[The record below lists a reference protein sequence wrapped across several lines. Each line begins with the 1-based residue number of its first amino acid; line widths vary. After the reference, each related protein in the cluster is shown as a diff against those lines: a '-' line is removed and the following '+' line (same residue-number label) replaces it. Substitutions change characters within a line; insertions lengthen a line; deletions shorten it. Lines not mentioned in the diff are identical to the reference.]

1 MICPRM
7 FISRPGWEIIVAP
20 MVKHSRRKVVLGP
33 SNALADLRA
42 NALLTI
48 VATVL
53 GGALLLRGP
62 SLHAEPGAATGATED
77 PAAARAHFKTG
88 STYYDLGKYDD
99 AIREFEAAY
108 EAKSDP
114 AFLFNL
120 AQAHRLADHPAEAL
134 HFYRTYLRYV
144 PDPPNLADIET
155 KMKAL
160 EKLAASRPTPPES
173 APASSQTTATQ
184 PPPGTAAG
192 PASEPSARE
201 PTFAAEPPP
210 PPPGG
215 PPVGAPPVLPPDGA
229 GAPTAAAPAP
239 PPTHT
244 PSDQPPVSAP
254 SVSASP
260 APSVAAHGGE
270 ESAAIPGG
278 ASRRRLGKI
287 LTIVGGSVMVA
298 GALFG
303 IGARVESNKVETA
316 TVFDPS
322 VEKRGQSFESL
333 QWVGYILGA
342 VTAGVG
348 VYLLVSPSRPGATP
362 VELVPEAGPHSGG
375 ASLRVSFR

>member
-1 MICPRM
+1 
-7 FISRPGWEIIVAP
+7 
-20 MVKHSRRKVVLGP
+20 MVKHARHKVVLGP
-33 SNALADLRA
+33 GSRLASVL
-42 NALLTI
+42 
-48 VATVL
+48 ATVVA
-53 GGALLLRGP
+53 GALLLSGP

-77 PAAARAHFKTG
+77 PSAARAHFKTG

-144 PDPPNLADIET
+144 PDPPNRADIEI
-155 KMKAL
+155 KIKAL
-160 EKLAASRPTPPES
+160 EKLAAARPAPAES
-173 APASSQTTATQ
+173 GPASSPTMATE
-184 PPPGTAAG
+184 PPPATAPG

-201 PTFAAEPPP
+201 PTFAPEPAT

-239 PPTHT
+239 APAHA
-244 PSDQPPVSAP
+244 PSDQPPASAP
-254 SVSASP
+254 SVSAAASASQP
-260 APSVAAHGGE
+260 VAARGGE
-270 ESAAIPGG
+270 ESAAVPAG
-278 ASRRRLGKI
+278 ASRQRLGKI

-303 IGARVESNKVETA
+303 IGARVESNKVESA

-348 VYLLVSPSRPGATP
+348 VYLLVSPGRPGATP
-362 VELVPEAGPHSGG
+362 VALVPEAGPHSGG
-375 ASLRVSFR
+375 AALRVSFR

>member
-1 MICPRM
+1 
-7 FISRPGWEIIVAP
+7 
-20 MVKHSRRKVVLGP
+20 MVKPSRRKVVLGP
-33 SNALADLRA
+33 GNVL
-42 NALLTI
+42 
-48 VATVL
+48 ATVL
-53 GGALLLRGP
+53 ATMLATSLGGGLLLRAPG
-62 SLHAEPGAATGATED
+62 LHAEPRAATGATED
-77 PAAARAHFKTG
+77 PTAARAHFKTG

-144 PDPPNLADIET
+144 PDPPNLADIEA

-160 EKLAASRPTPPES
+160 ERLAAARPAPPDSTPS
-173 APASSQTTATQ
+173 ASQTTTE
-184 PPPGTAAG
+184 PPPAIAAG
-192 PASEPSARE
+192 PSSESSAHE
-201 PTFAAEPPP
+201 PTFAPEAAT

-215 PPVGAPPVLPPDGA
+215 PPVAAPPVLPPDGA
-229 GAPTAAAPAP
+229 SAPTAAGPAP
-239 PPTHT
+239 PPTRAPA

-254 SVSASP
+254 SVSAS
-260 APSVAAHGGE
+260 ASPSVAPLGGD
-270 ESAAIPGG
+270 ESATDQSST
-278 ASRRRLGKI
+278 SRRRLGKV

-303 IGARVESNKVETA
+303 IGARVESNKVESA

-348 VYLLVSPSRPGATP
+348 VYLLVSPRRPGATP
-362 VELVPEAGPHSGG
+362 VVLVPEAGPHSGG
-375 ASLRVSFR
+375 ATLRVSFR